1 MEPPST
7 SANENTPLLAS
18 SPRLTTRDHS
28 HATLPNKSTPTA
40 PSAAREN
47 NDVDNDSGLS
57 TPDGLSADGPSA
69 DGPSTARLL
78 LVLSG
83 VYVSAFLAALDS
95 TLVATLASP
104 ISTSFSSLSLL
115 SWLASAYFVAN
126 AASQPLAGRLTEI
139 YGRRAGMIFAN
150 VVFGIGNLM
159 CAMAKSEQAMIA
171 GRVVAGLGGGVIG
184 PTAIFIMSDLIPLRR
199 RSMWQGTANICFGI
213 GSSVGGPLGGWI
225 DDHFGWR
232 AAFMIQMPLTLLAV
246 VLSLLFIKTPEKS
259 GGPKGG
265 RVEDENPQVGLTK
278 LAKWKRID
286 FTGAFLLIATLVA
299 FLLALTT
306 GDWTSPFVLIG
317 LPLSFVL
324 ALAFIYFERF
334 HAEPIIPVNLLL
346 NRTILAAC
354 LTNWFATMARFGVIF
369 YLPLYFLV
377 QGYSVTATGLRLV
390 PESVAIGIT
399 GFGVGLII
407 RKTGRYYLLNAAVSA
422 FFLLGLTMIATLSA
436 FRPSWLPFISMFLL
450 GVGYCGQQTTTLL
463 AALAAIDH
471 HHHAVIT
478 SASYAFRSTGSTI
491 GIVVANT
498 VLQTRLTAELNR
510 RLGGREGTERVI
522 RRVRSSVDAIK
533 DLPEEWRNEVVA
545 AYMASLQ
552 VVFVVL
558 LGLGVLATICSL
570 LVKEHKLYKTIDRTD
585 DEEN

>member
-7 SANENTPLLAS
+7 SATENTPLLGPK
-18 SPRLTTRDHS
+18 SP
-28 HATLPNKSTPTA
+28 LPSTPT
-40 PSAAREN
+40 E
-47 NDVDNDSGLS
+47 DDDIDNGSDRL
-57 TPDGLSADGPSA
+57 TPPDGPSA
-69 DGPSTARLL
+69 ARLL

-83 VYVSAFLAALDS
+83 VYVSAFLVALDS

-115 SWLASAYFVAN
+115 SWLASAFFVAN

-159 CAMAKSEQAMIA
+159 CAMAKSENTMIA

-184 PTAIFIMSDLIPLRR
+184 PTAVFIMSDLIPLRR

-213 GSSVGGPLGGWI
+213 GSSIGGPLGGWI
-225 DDHFGWR
+225 DDQFGWR
-232 AAFMIQMPLTLLAV
+232 AAFLIQTPLTLLAI
-246 VLSLLFIKTPEKS
+246 VLSLLFIKVPESS
-259 GGPKGG
+259 G
-265 RVEDENPQVGLTK
+265 

-286 FTGAFLLIATLVA
+286 FTGAFLLVATLVA

-306 GDWTSPFVLIG
+306 GDWTSPLVLTA
-317 LPLSFVL
+317 LPVSVVL
-324 ALAFIYFERF
+324 GLAFIYFERF
-334 HAEPIIPVNLLL
+334 HAEPIIPVTLLL

-377 QGYSVTATGLRLV
+377 QGHSVTATGLCLV

-399 GFGVGLII
+399 GFAVGLII
-407 RKTGRYYLLNAAVSA
+407 RLTGRYYLLNAAVSSV
-422 FFLLGLTMIATLSA
+422 FLLSLAITATLSA
-436 FRPSWLPFISMFLL
+436 STTSWLPFISMFLL
-450 GVGYCGQQTTTLL
+450 GVGYVGQLTTTLL

-491 GIVVANT
+491 GIAVANT
-498 VLQTRLTAELNR
+498 VLQTRLNDELNR
-510 RLGGREGTERVI
+510 RLGGREGAEEVI
-522 RRVRSSVDAIK
+522 RRVQSSIDAIK
-533 DLPEEWRNEVVA
+533 DLPEEWRIEVVA

-570 LVKEHKLYKTIDRTD
+570 LVKEHKLYKTMDRTD
-585 DEEN
+585 EDEDQSISHSIIIK

>member
-7 SANENTPLLAS
+7 SAEENTPLLAS
-18 SPRLTTRDHS
+18 SPRPTTPNPSR
-28 HATLPNKSTPTA
+28 ATLPNKSPP
-40 PSAAREN
+40 PSAPREN

-57 TPDGLSADGPSA
+57 TPDGLSA

-199 RSMWQGTANICFGI
+199 RSMWQGTANICFGV
-213 GSSVGGPLGGWI
+213 GSSIGGPLGGWI

-246 VLSLLFIKTPEKS
+246 VLSLLFIKTPENS

-286 FTGAFLLIATLVA
+286 FTGAFLLVATLVA

-306 GDWTSPFVLIG
+306 GDWTSPLVLIA

-334 HAEPIIPVNLLL
+334 HAEPIIPVTLLL

-407 RKTGRYYLLNAAVSA
+407 RQTGRYYLLNAAVSA
-422 FFLLGLTMIATLSA
+422 IFLLSLAMTATLSA
-436 FRPSWLPFISMFLL
+436 FTPSWLPFISMFLL
-450 GVGYCGQQTTTLL
+450 GVGYCGQLTTTLL

-491 GIVVANT
+491 GIAVANT
-498 VLQTRLTAELNR
+498 ALQTRLTTELNR
-510 RLGGREGTERVI
+510 RLGGREGAEEVI

-570 LVKEHKLYKTIDRTD
+570 LVKEHKLYKTIDRIDD
-585 DEEN
+585 DED